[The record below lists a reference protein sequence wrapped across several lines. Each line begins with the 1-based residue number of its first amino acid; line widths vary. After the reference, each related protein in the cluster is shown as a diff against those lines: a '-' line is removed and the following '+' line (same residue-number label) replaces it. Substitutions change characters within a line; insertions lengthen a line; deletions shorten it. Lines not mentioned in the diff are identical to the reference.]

1 MFAWRTIW
9 PFRPRQRGSLR
20 HADQRSSAPASG
32 LSGEGGLRSRQ
43 GAHAA
48 GTDLQLSEA
57 VVQTLNVGDMDD
69 VGLSSARSS
78 VGHEVSDT
86 SATSTGATPSRRAA
100 DDARHVK
107 GKLASASLWSLISGL
122 ASQLSSF
129 VIFVVLARLLQP
141 SDFGV
146 VAFAAIF
153 IDLSRGVMLGGIPEA
168 LIQRKSWDEIAANT
182 AFWVNMAAATTITTV
197 ICVICLGFRSA
208 DLGGVTPLVVAA
220 LSGSLLI
227 DAFRSVQE
235 ARLRR
240 EFRYKSLA
248 KRTVLANIGG
258 GVCGVGYAFMGGGIW
273 ALVVQRLASACFQT
287 IIVWTAA
294 PFKPSLHASRSEAK
308 TLLHF
313 GSQVLMSRL
322 VGQMNGRLPDFIIGS
337 IAGSTA
343 LGLYR
348 VGSRSVNFLIQTLIT
363 PVQSIALSA
372 FSRLQTPAAAGRA
385 YRRFTQLCGL
395 LTFPAFAGLAII
407 ADDFTHVVFGEKWA
421 ASAPIM
427 AIICL
432 AVFSTTIIQFFQPAM
447 QGVGKPKAGIS
458 TEVVKLGSGAVL
470 IGGLSFLGPVAA
482 AAGDTLRKYVT
493 LPVAFRMLER
503 ELEIKPRDLL
513 KDLLPPFA
521 CSVVMLLVLFVVEKT
536 LLVEASHL
544 VRLIVNVTLGGLVY
558 GLTMLLFANR
568 FLRDILKSMSNV
580 LPPQLSKTIDRL
592 IPTGRPLNSSRSDR

>member
-1 MFAWRTIW
+1 VPDSI
-9 PFRPRQRGSLR
+9 G
-20 HADQRSSAPASG
+20 DGASIP
-32 LSGEGGLRSRQ
+32 EQ
-43 GAHAA
+43 GADAIGA
-48 GTDLQLSEA
+48 DLQRADA
-57 VVQTLNVGDMDD
+57 VVQALDRANMDD
-69 VGLSSARSS
+69 VGVASGRSP
-78 VGHEVSDT
+78 VGHQVSAAPVTAT
-86 SATSTGATPSRRAA
+86 SAAPSGRA
-100 DDARHVK
+100 DDDSGQVK
-107 GKLASASLWSLISGL
+107 GKLASASLWSLVSGL

-129 VIFVVLARLLQP
+129 AIFVVLARLLQP

-168 LIQRKSWDEIAANT
+168 LIQRKTWNEVTANT
-182 AFWVNMAAATTITTV
+182 AFWVNMAAATTIVTL
-197 ICVICLGFRSA
+197 ICGICLGVRSA
-208 DLGGVTPLVVAA
+208 GLGEVTPLVVAA
-220 LSGSLLI
+220 LSSSLLI

-258 GVCGVGYAFMGGGIW
+258 GVCGVGYALIGGGIW

-308 TLLHF
+308 ALLQF
-313 GSQVLMSRL
+313 GSHVLMGRL

-337 IAGSTA
+337 IAGSAA

-372 FSRLQTPAAAGRA
+372 FSRLQSPAAAGRA

-407 ADDFTHVVFGEKWA
+407 ADDFTHVMFGAKWA

-447 QGVGKPKAGIS
+447 QGVGKPKAGVS
-458 TEVVKLGSGAVL
+458 TELVKLGSGAILV
-470 IGGLSFLGPVAA
+470 GSLSLLGPVAA
-482 AAGDTLRKYVT
+482 AAGDTLRKYLA
-493 LPVAFRMLER
+493 LPVAFRMLKR
-503 ELEIKPRDLL
+503 ELELEPRDLL

-521 CSVVMLLVLFVVEKT
+521 CSVFMLLTLFIVENT

-544 VRLIVNVTLGGLVY
+544 VRLFANVVIGGSVYSLAILV
-558 GLTMLLFANR
+558 FANR
-568 FLRDILKSMSNV
+568 FLRDMLKSMSNV
-580 LPPQLSKTIDRL
+580 LPPNFSRL
-592 IPTGRPLNSSRSDR
+592 IGRLISNGRPSQGGR

>member
-1 MFAWRTIW
+1 MSAWRTIW
-9 PFRPRQRGSLR
+9 PFRARYRRRAEPAGRRLPV
-20 HADQRSSAPASG
+20 AAPA
-32 LSGEGGLRSRQ
+32 GEGIAHPEQGVDPVSTDLRS
-43 GAHAA
+43 A
-48 GTDLQLSEA
+48 DI
-57 VVQTLNVGDMDD
+57 VVQTMDREDMDD
-69 VGLSSARSS
+69 VGPP
-78 VGHEVSDT
+78 
-86 SATSTGATPSRRAA
+86 SATSLADNEAIPSAPTSAGAQQKVASDSRQ
-100 DDARHVK
+100 VK
-107 GKLASASLWSLISGL
+107 GQLASASLWSLIAGL
-122 ASQLSSF
+122 ATQSSSF
-129 VIFVVLARLLQP
+129 VIFVILARLLQP

-168 LIQRKSWDEIAANT
+168 LIQRKTWTEVAANT
-182 AFWVNMAAATTITTV
+182 AFWVNMAAATTITVV
-197 ICVICLGFRSA
+197 ICAVCVGARLTGLG
-208 DLGGVTPLVVAA
+208 DVTPLVVAA

-227 DAFRSVQE
+227 DALRSVQE

-248 KRTVLANIGG
+248 QRTVLANIGG
-258 GVCGVGYAFMGGGIW
+258 GICGVAYAFMGGGIW
-273 ALVVQRLASACFQT
+273 ALVVQRLASACLQT

-294 PFKPSLHASRSEAK
+294 PFKPSLQASGSDAK
-308 TLLHF
+308 ALLQF
-313 GSQVLMSRL
+313 GSQVLMGRL

-407 ADDFTHVVFGEKWA
+407 ADDFTFVVFGEKWA

-458 TEVVKLGSGAVL
+458 TEIVKLGSGAILV
-470 IGGLSFLGPVAA
+470 GGLSFLGPVAA

-493 LPVAFRMLER
+493 LPVAFKMLHR
-503 ELEIKPRDLL
+503 ELEIRPRDLL

-521 CSVVMLLVLFVVEKT
+521 CSMLMLLMLLVIERTVLSG
-536 LLVEASHL
+536 ASHL
-544 VRLIVNVTLGGLVY
+544 VRLIVDVVLGGAIYGIAMLV
-558 GLTMLLFANR
+558 FANG

-580 LPPQLSKTIDRL
+580 LPPKFSRFIDRF
-592 IPTGRPLNSSRSDR
+592 IPNGRPFQDSK

>member
-1 MFAWRTIW
+1 M
-9 PFRPRQRGSLR
+9 
-20 HADQRSSAPASG
+20 
-32 LSGEGGLRSRQ
+32 
-43 GAHAA
+43 
-48 GTDLQLSEA
+48 
-57 VVQTLNVGDMDD
+57 
-69 VGLSSARSS
+69 
-78 VGHEVSDT
+78 
-86 SATSTGATPSRRAA
+86 A
-100 DDARHVK
+100 DDDSRHVK
-107 GKLASASLWSLISGL
+107 GKLASASLWSLVSGFG
-122 ASQLSSF
+122 AQSSSF

-168 LIQRKSWDEIAANT
+168 LIQRKTWNEVAANT
-182 AFWVNMAAATTITTV
+182 AFWVNMAAATAITAV
-197 ICVICLGFRSA
+197 ICGICLGVRSTG
-208 DLGGVTPLVVAA
+208 LGEVTPLVVAA
-220 LSGSLLI
+220 LSTSLLI
-227 DAFRSVQE
+227 DAFRAVQE

-248 KRTVLANIGG
+248 QRTVLANVGG
-258 GVCGVGYAFMGGGIW
+258 GVCGVAYAFMGGGVW
-273 ALVVQRLASACFQT
+273 ALVVQRLATSCFQT
-287 IIVWTAA
+287 IIVWMAA

-308 TLLHF
+308 VLLHF
-313 GSQVLMSRL
+313 GSHVLINRL
-322 VGQMNGRLPDFIIGS
+322 VGQMNGRLPEFIIGS
-337 IAGSTA
+337 IAGSAA

-385 YRRFTQLCGL
+385 YRRFTQLCAL

-407 ADDFTHVVFGEKWA
+407 ADDFTQVVFGAKWA

-447 QGVGKPKAGIS
+447 QGVGKPKAGVS
-458 TEVVKLGSGAVL
+458 TELVKLGSGAILV
-470 IGGLSFLGPVAA
+470 GGLAFLGPVAA

-493 LPVAFRMLER
+493 LPVAFRMLQR
-503 ELEIKPRDLL
+503 ELAIKPRDLL

-521 CSVVMLLVLFVVEKT
+521 CSVSMLVTLFIVEKT

-544 VRLIVNVTLGGLVY
+544 VRLVVNVLLGGLIY
-558 GLTMLLFANR
+558 GVAMLVFASG
-568 FLRDILKSMSNV
+568 FLREILKSMSNV
-580 LPPQLSKTIDRL
+580 VPPKFLRLIDRL
-592 IPTGRPLNSSRSDR
+592 IPSGRPFKSVGREPATAMSPKMQRKCNAP